1 MNRLDQSGKSH
12 DIVTQ
17 KFGPEKVIKQ
27 YEKVLQNII
36 K

>member
-12 DIVTQ
+12 DIVVDR
-17 KFGPEKVIKQ
+17 FGPEKVIKQ
-27 YEKVLQNII
+27 YEEVLQNMI